1 MLHEVLPHAASKRR
15 AVGVSCVARVGASE
29 EEGGA
34 DAWRLGVWVSRH
46 LGAAVPRRWCTGV
59 PTCWHAGVPTR

>member
-1 MLHEVLPHAASKRR
+1 MLHEVLPRAAGKRH
-15 AVGVSCVARVGASE
+15 AVGVSPAVRIGASE

-46 LGAAVPRRWCTGV
+46 LGAAVPTRWCTGV
-59 PTCWHAGVPTR
+59 PTCWHAAVPTR